1 MGTRSYC
8 IGLMCCRTMSEML
21 QSPMFL
27 ILLNLVICG
36 NTQETGRLMLS
47 VHPTNGF
54 VKEGETLKF
63 QCGPKKTKG
72 VSWYKNGQYFSSTQ
86 TNVYQ
91 TLATSETG
99 GSYHCEVYFPPQKS
113 EPVEVVITDKNVA
126 FHVVPISPLE
136 GETLKLSCRFKF
148 NIPLKKDF
156 VFYRNG
162 KEIHSMKLTNRESSH
177 SIKVNSTD
185 GSGWYKCTIGMFE
198 SRSVK
203 VQVQVRARS
212 YSTEI
217 AASLVPVLLFAGLIA
232 SAWFIHRRGH
242 TGNSSPVS
250 QPKRSQASGEAAAAS
265 NLEYAVIGAAHN
277 AGCFA

>member
-1 MGTRSYC
+1 
-8 IGLMCCRTMSEML
+8 
-21 QSPMFL
+21 
-27 ILLNLVICG
+27 
-36 NTQETGRLMLS
+36 MLS

-203 VQVQVRARS
+203 VQVQVRERFAK
-212 YSTEI
+212 
-217 AASLVPVLLFAGLIA
+217 PVLRVELAAEVFEGLRVTLTCIAQAARRSIRLHYTFYRDGSALETAPDAGGVYTI
-232 SAWFIHRRGH
+232 
-242 TGNSSPVS
+242 N
-250 QPKRSQASGEAAAAS
+250 AAAANVS
-265 NLEYAVIGAAHN
+265 GNYACEAIDTNYGLRKRSDNIHLSVKRELSVIIAESPAQIKGLSAH
-277 AGCFA
+277 